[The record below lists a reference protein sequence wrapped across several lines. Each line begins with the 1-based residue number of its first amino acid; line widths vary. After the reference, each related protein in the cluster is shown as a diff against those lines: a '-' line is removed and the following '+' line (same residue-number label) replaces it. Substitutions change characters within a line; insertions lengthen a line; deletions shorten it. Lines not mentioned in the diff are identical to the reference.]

1 MAIIEF
7 KANSAFQIS
16 KFDYQGKTYIGIA
29 RMFKKHDSKDWQMG
43 KNVSIPYNTK
53 EDKSLL
59 HQVIVELQKY
69 E

>member
-1 MAIIEF
+1 MAIIEY

-53 EDKSLL
+53 EDKVLL
-59 HQVIVELQKY
+59 HQIIVELQKY

>member
-1 MAIIEF
+1 MAIIQY

-16 KFDYQGKTYIGIA
+16 KFDYQGKTYIGLA

-53 EDKSLL
+53 EDRTLL
-59 HQVIVELQKY
+59 SQIIAELQKY